1 MLTSAPL
8 MKNPDFTGTFIL
20 QTDVSE
26 VGIGAVLSQGE
37 ENDHLLP
44 ILAESCYHVREP
56 ILLSRRN
63 VR

>member
-1 MLTSAPL
+1 

-44 ILAESCYHVREP
+44 ILAESSYHMREL